1 MSLSPLLRADLIGR
15 GQGRYGDTE
24 FLKDAKKST
33 LKRRKKLPKVGL
45 VMSMPIFPFTILPEA
60 SSTET
65 KEMMTSTE
73 YS

>member
-1 MSLSPLLRADLIGR
+1 MTLSPLPRPDLIGR
-15 GQGRYGDTE
+15 GQGRYGAKA

-45 VMSMPIFPFTILPEA
+45 VMSMPIFPFTILTGA

-65 KEMMTSTE
+65 KKIMTSMV

>member
-1 MSLSPLLRADLIGR
+1 MTLSPLLRADLIGR
-15 GQGRYGDTE
+15 GQGSYGDTA

-65 KEMMTSTE
+65 TKTMTPMV